1 MTIRSEDVKT
11 LRAQTGVGMM
21 DCKRAL
27 QTADGDLEKAKKI
40 LREEGLEL
48 IGHKGREANE
58 GGVFAYVHHSG
69 KVGVLL
75 DVAANTDFAAK
86 SSDFIAFANDVAMH
100 IAAVSP
106 RYVAPEDVPQAD
118 LEDEKDIYRAQLR
131 AQGKPDAIIEKAI
144 EGRIVKFYTDV
155 CLLKQPF
162 VKDPSETVEELLA
175 VLRTKTGENIMIR
188 RFARFAI
195 GE

>member
-27 QTADGDLEKAKKI
+27 QKADGDLEKAKKI

-58 GGVFAYVHHSG
+58 GGIFAYVHHSG

-75 DVAANTDFAAK
+75 DVSANTDFAAK
-86 SSDFIAFANDVAMH
+86 SADFVTFANDVAMH
-100 IAAVSP
+100 IAAVCP
-106 RYVAPEDVPQAD
+106 RYVAPEDVPQSD
-118 LEDEKDIYRAQLR
+118 LEEEKDIYRAQLR
-131 AQGKPDAIIEKAI
+131 AQGKPDAIIEKALD
-144 EGRIVKFYTDV
+144 GRVAKFYTEV

-162 VKDPSETVEELLA
+162 VKDPSETVEDLLA
-175 VLRTKTGENIMIR
+175 SLRTKTGENVMIR
-188 RFARFAI
+188 RFARFSI

>member
-27 QTADGDLEKAKKI
+27 EKADGDLEKAKKI

-58 GGVFAYVHHSG
+58 GGVFAYVHHSN

-86 SSDFIAFANDVAMH
+86 SADFVAFANDVAMH

-106 RYVAPEDVPQAD
+106 RYVAPEDVPEAA
-118 LEDEKDIYRAQLR
+118 LEEEKDIYRAQLR
-131 AQGKPDAIIEKAI
+131 AQGKPDAIIEKAVD
-144 EGRIVKFYTDV
+144 GRIGKFYTEV

-162 VKDPSETVEELLA
+162 VKDPSETIEDLLA
-175 VLRTKTGENIMIR
+175 VLRTKTGENITIR

>member
-27 QTADGDLEKAKKI
+27 QKADGDLEKAKKI

-58 GGVFAYVHHSG
+58 GGIFAYVHHSG

-86 SSDFIAFANDVAMH
+86 SADFVEFANDVALH

-106 RYVAPEDVPQAD
+106 RYVAPEDIPEAD
-118 LEDEKDIYRAQLR
+118 LEEEKDIYRAQLR
-131 AQGKPDAIIEKAI
+131 AQGKPDAIIEKAV
-144 EGRIVKFYTDV
+144 EGRIVKFYTEV

-162 VKDPSETVEELLA
+162 VKDPSEAIEDLLA
-175 VLRTKTGENIMIR
+175 SLRTKTGENITIR